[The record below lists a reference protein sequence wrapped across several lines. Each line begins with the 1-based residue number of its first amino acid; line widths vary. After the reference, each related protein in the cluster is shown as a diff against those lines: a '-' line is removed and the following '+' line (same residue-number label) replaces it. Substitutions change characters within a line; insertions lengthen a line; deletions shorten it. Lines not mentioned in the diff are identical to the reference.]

1 MLEVLHLVSNP
12 ETLQSPRAQLKVAPE
27 QSKSAQKL
35 YPISKVVQFVPKE
48 VDMMPGNWAEP
59 GNPTPYELCTTLQ
72 TCKRLWHLNKEALT
86 CFDCDQ
92 EVTLHNIKVLE
103 KLYIHLMDYLV
114 E

>member
-1 MLEVLHLVSNP
+1 MLEILHLVSTP
-12 ETLQSPRAQLKVAPE
+12 ETPQTSRAVLKVAPKR
-27 QSKSAQKL
+27 SKDAQDFR
-35 YPISKVVQFVPKE
+35 PNNKVVHFVPKE